1 MLNRPMAALVKNR
14 SFAWNDIEALPAY
27 GAVLMGLVFLLI
39 LIADLAPDLT
49 TTTLKAVGVFA
60 SIALRN
66 AWLNLNDETMEG
78 F

>member
-1 MLNRPMAALVKNR
+1 MRNRPLVALLKNR
-14 SFAWNDIEALPAY
+14 SLAWNDIEALPAY

-66 AWLNLNDETMEG
+66 AWLHLDDEAMEG